1 MNDLLSVLLSYVQ
14 IYKYLGIF
22 VITFLGA
29 FALPLPSGSVI
40 SAAAAFAV
48 QGYMNF
54 YLVVLVGIAGNI
66 AGDNTGYWLTR
77 WYGISVVHKLRLG
90 KFFKQERLTYA
101 RKLLEDYPILSIYFS
116 RFFTAIAPAVNVVAG
131 LTRLSFRKYF
141 LFESLGEVSEVV
153 FFAFIGFI
161 FGNNWEYF
169 SQLSNKF
176 WILSVGGMVLS
187 VMLWKVILK
196 KR

>member
-1 MNDLLSVLLSYVQ
+1 MNDILSILLSYVQ
-14 IYKYLGIF
+14 LYKYVGLFI
-22 VITFLGA
+22 ITFLGA
-29 FALPLPSGSVI
+29 IALPLPSGSVV

-66 AGDNTGYWLTR
+66 IGDNTGYWLTR
-77 WYGISVVHKLRLG
+77 WYGITAVHKIGLG
-90 KFFKQERLTYA
+90 RFFKQNRLDYA
-101 RKLLEDYPILSIYFS
+101 RKLLDDHPVLSIFFS
-116 RFFTAIAPAVNVVAG
+116 RFFTAIAPAINVVAG
-131 LTRLSFRKYF
+131 FTKLKYKKY
-141 LFESLGEVSEVV
+141 LMFEAGGEIAEVV
-153 FFAFIGFI
+153 FFAGIGYI

-187 VMLWKVILK
+187 VILWKIILNRK
-196 KR
+196 